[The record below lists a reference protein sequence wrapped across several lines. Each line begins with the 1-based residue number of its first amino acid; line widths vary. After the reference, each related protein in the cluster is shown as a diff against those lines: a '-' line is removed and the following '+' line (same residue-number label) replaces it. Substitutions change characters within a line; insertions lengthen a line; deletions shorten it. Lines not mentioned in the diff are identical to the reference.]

1 MDIKIITAEEA
12 RRNSEEYIPK
22 RKKEMIGLVMNEI
35 ERVSKNTPENYVV
48 IEECDIS
55 FDSFITF
62 NDLIKDPY
70 YKDFFEKLGYKYNIE
85 TESRSKWMMEDKNKI
100 IISW

>member
-12 RRNSEEYIPK
+12 RKNSEEYIPK
-22 RKKEMIGLVMNEI
+22 RKKEMIGLVMSEI
-35 ERVSKNTPENYVV
+35 ERVSKNTPENYVI

-55 FDSFITF
+55 FDSSITF

-85 TESRSKWMMEDKNKI
+85 TESRSGWMMEDKNKI

>member
-12 RRNSEEYIPK
+12 RKNSEEYIPK
-22 RKKEMIGLVMNEI
+22 RKKEMISSIMTEI

-55 FDSFITF
+55 FDSPITF
-62 NDLIKDPY
+62 EDLIKDPY
-70 YKDFFEKLGYKYNIE
+70 YKDFFERLGYKYNIE
-85 TESRSKWMMEDKNKI
+85 TESKSKWMMEDEDKI